1 MHRETPWWLR
11 ILVIDD
17 TKAQLL
23 GPDTPFEQDLDI
35 MILAVANN
43 ESVGRNPPNQLV
55 ELVFNGLKV
64 CKDVGV
70 IKFKV
75 VEDQRSWMV
84 VQKF

>member
-1 MHRETPWWLR
+1 
-11 ILVIDD
+11 
-17 TKAQLL
+17 
-23 GPDTPFEQDLDI
+23 
-35 MILAVANN
+35 MILAVADN